1 MVRSR
6 RRGFSPLST
15 GKLRLWLHGGART
28 WQDAAM
34 TVPAALDGDVVGGWA
49 DGSGLVNDATQ
60 ATTAAKP
67 VLRVGALNGK
77 NVLEFDGADDHLIR
91 TNTASL
97 EATDMTLMVVANVV
111 DRPIERVLAARYY
124 GGGAPRWRLF
134 VREITYPLSAALGMQ
149 YSNAFTRDAA
159 PALDSWHTFT
169 GEYKSDVGAAYIRL
183 DYVDPSYV
191 VVAEG
196 AANQRALYV
205 GATLDGPVPSLFHK
219 GYIAEICYFVP
230 SLTDAE
236 RIQMLD
242 YFTAGWGL

>member
-34 TVPAALDGDVVGGWA
+34 TVPAALDGDVVGGW
-49 DGSGLVNDATQ
+49 GERSGFLNNVTQ

-77 NVLEFDGADDHLIR
+77 NVLEFDGTDDHLIR

-97 EATDMTLMVVANVV
+97 EATDMTVMAVANVV
-111 DRPIERVLAARYY
+111 DRVTSLALVSRWA
-124 GGGAPRWRLF
+124 GGFPRWRLQL
-134 VREITYPLSAALGMQ
+134 RESTHPASQVVQMLYANANAAR
-149 YSNAFTRDAA
+149 TA
-159 PALDSWHTFT
+159 PALNTWHVFT
-169 GEYKSDVGAAYIRL
+169 GEYKSDVGEVQVRL
-183 DYVDPSYV
+183 DDSTAV
-191 VVAEG
+191 VTAVAAG
-196 AANQRALYV
+196 AVNQRALYV
-205 GATLDGPVPSLFHK
+205 GATWDGAGNPYYYHK

-236 RIQMLD
+236 RLQMLD